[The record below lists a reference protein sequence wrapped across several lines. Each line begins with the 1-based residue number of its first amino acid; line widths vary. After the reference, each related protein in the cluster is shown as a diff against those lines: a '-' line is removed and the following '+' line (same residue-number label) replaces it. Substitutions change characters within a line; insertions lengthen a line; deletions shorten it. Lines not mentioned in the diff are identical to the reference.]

1 MTIKP
6 AVFLRIAAVSTLVH
20 AVLHTIGGVYGDPGS
35 GPAAAATLQAMKMN
49 QFQLMGNTRSYW
61 DIYHGFGLAVTIF
74 LTAEAVVFWQLASL
88 AKTGAARLR
97 PILLTLL
104 AAYAALAVNSY
115 AYFFFG
121 PVIVE
126 VVIVACLGF
135 AIAGVG
141 KPIVEV
147 GSTTSQSASA
157 ARG

>member
-6 AVFLRIAAVSTLVH
+6 ALFLRIAAVLTLIH
-20 AVLHTIGGVYGDPGS
+20 AVLHTIGGVFGSPDPG
-35 GPAAAATLQAMKMN
+35 PATAAVQAMTTN
-49 QFQLMGNTRSYW
+49 QFPLMGNTRSYW
-61 DIYHGFGLAVTIF
+61 DFYRGFGLAVTIF

-88 AKTGAARLR
+88 AKTEARRLR

-104 AAYAALAVNSY
+104 VAYATMAVNSY
-115 AYFFFG
+115 AYFFLG
-121 PVIVE
+121 PALAEICIAV
-126 VVIVACLGF
+126 CLGL

-147 GSTTSQSASA
+147 GSTTSQSAYA